1 MGRGWASGACGMR
14 WGEDGCHN
22 EGMDEEGGGVA
33 AGAAKG
39 GHEGA

>member
-1 MGRGWASGACGMR
+1 MR

-39 GHEGA
+39 EHEGA